1 MTTEERIRKSLIVEI
16 TSGNKTIAKRL
27 GVVDRSFFVNDKTEK
42 NTTRYY
48 SMNDRL
54 LEE

>member
-1 MTTEERIRKSLIVEI
+1 MTIEERIRNGLIVEKI
-16 TSGNKTIAKRL
+16 SKNKTIAKRL
-27 GVVDRSFFVNDKTEK
+27 GLVDRSFFVNDKTEK

-48 SMNDRL
+48 SMNDHL

>member
-1 MTTEERIRKSLIVEI
+1 MTTEERIRNILIVEKI
-16 TSGNKTIAKRL
+16 SENKTIAKRL
-27 GVVDRSFFVNDKTEK
+27 GLVDRSFFANDKTEK
-42 NTTRYY
+42 NTSRYY